1 MTRLRRFEVARGGE
15 KLSLVTMAGDRRF
28 EAAWGGKVLFRFK
41 EVVCSPAGAAS
52 AGTSSAPLGAA
63 AFPLPL
69 READILLLLL

>member
-41 EVVCSPAGAAS
+41 EVVCSPAG
-52 AGTSSAPLGAA
+52 TSSAPLGAA